1 MPQSDRERID
11 AMRRFNRFYT
21 RQIGLLQQ
29 HLLKSPYSLVEARVI
44 YELAHREWTTATEL
58 VGELAI
64 NAGYLSRILLGFQ
77 KHGLVEKK
85 SSNLDGRQRLLR
97 LTAKGRAAFAKL
109 NRDAAADARR
119 MLQILPE
126 PSQARLVS
134 AMRLIEEL
142 LTQRL
147 GSDAPY
153 LLRPPQP
160 GDFGWIVQRHGALY
174 AQEYGW
180 DEEFEALVA
189 DIVAKFVRQ
198 FDRRRERCWIAERD
212 GVNVGCVL
220 VVKKSPAVAQLRLL
234 LVEPSARGLGI
245 GARLVSECSRFA
257 TQAGY
262 RKIVL
267 WTNNVLHAAR
277 HIYQAAG
284 YRLVDE
290 QPHHSFGHDLVGQTW
305 ELQLRTGK
313 AQHDALLRHAST

>member
-1 MPQSDRERID
+1 MGQGEIIGVEPVEASVPQSDRERID

-153 LLRPPQP
+153 LLRPPEP

-189 DIVAKFVRQ
+189 AIVAKFVRQ
-198 FDRRRERCWIAERD
+198 
-212 GVNVGCVL
+212 
-220 VVKKSPAVAQLRLL
+220 
-234 LVEPSARGLGI
+234 
-245 GARLVSECSRFA
+245 
-257 TQAGY
+257 
-262 RKIVL
+262 
-267 WTNNVLHAAR
+267 
-277 HIYQAAG
+277 
-284 YRLVDE
+284 
-290 QPHHSFGHDLVGQTW
+290 
-305 ELQLRTGK
+305 
-313 AQHDALLRHAST
+313 

>member
-1 MPQSDRERID
+1 
-11 AMRRFNRFYT
+11 MRRFNRFYT

-198 FDRRRERCWIAERD
+198 
-212 GVNVGCVL
+212 
-220 VVKKSPAVAQLRLL
+220 
-234 LVEPSARGLGI
+234 
-245 GARLVSECSRFA
+245 
-257 TQAGY
+257 
-262 RKIVL
+262 
-267 WTNNVLHAAR
+267 
-277 HIYQAAG
+277 
-284 YRLVDE
+284 
-290 QPHHSFGHDLVGQTW
+290 
-305 ELQLRTGK
+305 
-313 AQHDALLRHAST
+313 